1 MDDICKSLF
10 LRGIIGSKQNRPL
23 PEPKKTQFT
32 GACADL
38 QASVCEDC
46 DAIFI
51 MNMLRDTTRI
61 PVNVDY
67 LLVQMAWYVFDV
79 RTYSR
84 PTTAGI
90 RSGGMGWGG
99 VVVPQIRLI

>member
-1 MDDICKSLF
+1 MDDICRSLF

-32 GACADL
+32 DACADL

-61 PVNVDY
+61 LVNVDY
-67 LLVQMAWYVFDV
+67 LPVQMAWYVFDV
-79 RTYSR
+79 RTADPRRLVSDQ
-84 PTTAGI
+84 GV
-90 RSGGMGWGG
+90 WGG